1 MRVTING
8 KSWNEPVRNRHRRA
22 AEQFAGIGIADIKT
36 ASDEATC
43 AYVIGTVAAITGL
56 TTDEVDDALDTA
68 AERARLLVDIISD
81 SVGDIPQ
88 LSEGEDT
95 EGNAPSATP

>member
-22 AEQFAGIGIADIKT
+22 AEQFSGISIMNIKE

-56 TTDEVDDALDTA
+56 STDEVDDALA
-68 AERARLLVDIISD
+68 LASERSRLLVEIIAD
-81 SVGDIPQ
+81 SVGDIPTA
-88 LSEGEDT
+88 ETVGVP
-95 EGNAPSATP
+95 EGNGPSATP